1 MRRPPS
7 TADDICPA
15 CGYTLADFEQTGIF
29 GCDVCYSTFHEDI
42 SALLRRIHG
51 SSQHIGS
58 RPKSKR
64 VILPESD
71 LHKLRE
77 ELASAIQNEQFET
90 AAKLRDMIRDIER
103 EQAKGSRARKRTR

>member
-1 MRRPPS
+1 MRRHPS
-7 TADDICPA
+7 TSDEICPA

-29 GCDVCYSTFHEDI
+29 GCDVCYSTFGEDI
-42 SALLRRIHG
+42 SILLRRIHG

-71 LHKLRE
+71 LEKLRHD
-77 ELASAIQNEQFET
+77 LSQAIQQEQFET

-103 EQAKGSRARKRTR
+103 EQAKGGSSMNRTP